1 MATDFSSIEPLNQ
14 AANQAED
21 KAVASSAASYTLP
34 QKLQDAINSRFNNSP
49 ILQQRD
55 AALAPVLTS
64 SDRAR
69 EAVAGMVN
77 SGTILSPTQQQS
89 IMSARRA
96 ADVVPLISL
105 NDLLQN
111 QFGSIDDLVRAGTAG
126 FQAQVAA
133 DQGAAQL
140 ARERASSALQNL
152 IAQRELALKE
162 QQAAGNG
169 SMLEQLL
176 PFLINQNQQPQQAPG
191 TISPTS
197 GVGPQFSSPLGTV
210 VEDDETGNRY
220 QQTAQGWVQMEP
232 EPKGW
237 WESLFGGFNLK
248 NLFGG

>member
-1 MATDFSSIEPLNQ
+1 MVTDFASIEPLNQ

-21 KAVASSAASYTLP
+21 KALTSNAASYTLP

-49 ILQQRD
+49 LLQQRD
-55 AALAPVLTS
+55 AALQPVLTS
-64 SDRAR
+64 ADRSR

-77 SGTILSPTQQQS
+77 SGTILSPNQQQS

-111 QFGSIDDLVRAGTAG
+111 QFGSIGDLVKAGTAG
-126 FQAQVAA
+126 FQGQVAA

-140 ARERASSALQNL
+140 ARERANSALSNL
-152 IAQRELALKE
+152 IAQKELQLKE
-162 QQAAGNG
+162 EEASSGG

-176 PFLINQNQQPQQAPG
+176 PYLMGGQGQQPGA
-191 TISPTS
+191 ISPTS
-197 GVGPQFSSPLGTV
+197 GIGPQFSSPLGTI
-210 VEDDETGNRY
+210 VEDDETGNRF

-232 EPKGW
+232 AAAPEQNIF
-237 WESLFGGFNLK
+237 ERLFGGMK
-248 NLFGG
+248 NLVFGG